1 GRLHPRIERQL
12 ELAAGVLVF
21 EIEGQAA
28 LTHPLRRFSEIPNT
42 PRARRDLALLVDE
55 SVSVGQ
61 VRETLSNALGT
72 ALRELTL
79 FDVYRSKNI
88 DSNKRSLAVGLT
100 FQGASS
106 TLTDKDIAVWMSSAI
121 EALQSELGAQLR

>member
-1 GRLHPRIERQL
+1 
-12 ELAAGVLVF
+12 LASGVLIF
-21 EIEGQAA
+21 EVDGQAA
-28 LTHPLRRFSEIPNT
+28 LSHPLRRFSEIPNT
-42 PRARRDLALLVDE
+42 PRARRDLALLLDE
-55 SVSVGQ
+55 SVSAGQ

-88 DSNKRSLAVGLT
+88 DSNKKSLAVGLT

-106 TLTDKDIAVWMSSAI
+106 TLTDQDIAVWMSRAI